1 MLLKEEIRNLHS
13 HVEASPRA
21 PMEQRILL
29 AETSRK
35 EAASNQRMP
44 SAALSTQA
52 SPAVPAG
59 TTLLYRDVAAV
70 GVSPPGPT
78 VIPDPDG
85 FKTVRY
91 RNRTTTSTPAA
102 SAVVNKVK
110 LRRQPLISISN
121 SQSLPVVKKA
131 ERSKALFDSR
141 FSPEVTADDVHKSL
155 KEQLSLKQL
164 VCTRLKT
171 KFNLYSSFHI
181 SVLEDEFALINST
194 GVWPSGCLIA
204 PYYGK
209 LTADQIF
216 TASTPEEAAPTAAV
230 KPATNPADNNG
241 ANGGSS
247 TST

>member
-1 MLLKEEIRNLHS
+1 MKEPRFCFIQTRGLSAYILSNHLEALRHNEQCTVQLIESLVDMVTNLAKEVTHLKNDNLLLKGEIRNLHS
-13 HVEASPRA
+13 HVEASHRPPR
-21 PMEQRILL
+21 EQRILP

-35 EAASNQRMP
+35 EAASNQWMP

-59 TTLLYRDVAAV
+59 TTLSYRDVAAV

-78 VIPDPDG
+78 ALPDPDA
-85 FKTVRY
+85 FKTVWY
-91 RNRTTTSTPAA
+91 TNRTTTSTPAA

-110 LRRQPLISISN
+110 LHREPLIGISS

-131 ERSKALFDSR
+131 ERSKALSVSR

-171 KFNLYSSFHI
+171 KFNSYSSFHI
-181 SVLEDEFALINST
+181 SVLEDVFSN
-194 GVWPSGCLIA
+194 
-204 PYYGK
+204 K
-209 LTADQIF
+209 
-216 TASTPEEAAPTAAV
+216 
-230 KPATNPADNNG
+230 
-241 ANGGSS
+241 
-247 TST
+247 